1 MPWFVRD
8 TPLVK
13 KYRKYRSASVDLHTK
28 IMQGLNEQV
37 YKEATGL
44 LGVRKGKMIVLDE
57 DELPS
62 VMDFALYDCRWQGK
76 NAVELYQEEA
86 GEERVIERELL
97 AAMLSAY
104 TSLFRLEY
112 VRKAEKTLTFT
123 DLLAAESDPVKIID
137 IGLSETAV
145 PGLLVF
151 FRLVSL
157 ADFNLSSGA
166 SFIFPPDKESYLL
179 RQYQVIMRKV
189 KSEDTAVQR
198 FVAFFK
204 LNQRIGLERGYE

>member
-1 MPWFVRD
+1 MPWFVQD

-13 KYRKYRSASVDLHTK
+13 KYRKYRNASVDLHTK

-37 YKEATGL
+37 FEEATGL
-44 LGVRKGKMIVLDE
+44 LGVREGKTAVLDE

-76 NAVELYQEEA
+76 NTVELYQEGV
-86 GEERVIERELL
+86 GERTAIERDLL

-104 TSLFRLEY
+104 TSLFRLDY
-112 VRKAEKTLTFT
+112 VRTAERTLTFT
-123 DLLAAESDPVKIID
+123 DLLAAESAPVKIID
-137 IGLSETAV
+137 VGLSETAV
-145 PGLLVF
+145 PGFLMF
-151 FRLVSL
+151 FRLVPL
-157 ADFNLSSGA
+157 ADFNMSAGA
-166 SFIFPPDKESYLL
+166 SFIFPPDRESYLL
-179 RQYQVIMRKV
+179 RQHQVIMRKV

-204 LNQRIGLERGYE
+204 LNRRFGLERGYE